1 MAFLRFDVPNSGP
14 ATPNQKEH
22 AMMPVMNFPAIAPGV
37 EDTDLANAIA
47 LLLHT
52 EAECRDHRQRCE
64 HELQRRLEARGATE
78 LPHATLEVKLIYPS
92 PNYDISTLRRLY
104 EELPKEVVDQAVT
117 PAHDKTIH
125 VPEAWD
131 ARKFKSFAKFG
142 ADVHAIIEAARLP
155 APPKLRVRP
164 KS

>member
-1 MAFLRFDVPNSGP
+1 
-14 ATPNQKEH
+14 
-22 AMMPVMNFPAIAPGV
+22 MMPAMNFPTTIAPGV

-78 LPHATLEVKLIYPS
+78 LPHPTLEVKLDYPS
-92 PNYDISTLRRLY
+92 PSYDPAKLHQLY
-104 EELPKEVVDQAVT
+104 EILPEHVVAPAVT
-117 PAHDKTIH
+117 PAHDKTVH
-125 VPEAWD
+125 VPEAWNGTKL
-131 ARKFKSFAKFG
+131 RSLEHRFG
-142 ADVHAIIEAARLP
+142 NDVKAIISDARLP

-164 KS
+164 R